1 MPGRLDC
8 GPSRDRIQEQRW
20 SQDYGGEVSLL
31 WGNLR
36 GFGWASEALTFR
48 VVQIP
53 PPHRLHDDTL
63 LRAATCRMAIVRGEM
78 NAADLLSQR
87 AHLTPERIALVE
99 LETGRRFTYA
109 ELNDRASR
117 LANFMREQLGVS
129 AGDRVS
135 ILARNSIVYLDLF
148 YGLPKIGAIF
158 SPFNWRLT
166 ARELTYMF
174 NNLEPRVLLCEPEFA
189 AMVESMRPDI
199 PVESFVSVR
208 GADLAGSCSY
218 EEGLSAASPSEPDR
232 PPMDGETPYCIL
244 YTSGTTGNP
253 KGAIIP
259 HRQVLF
265 NAINTVVSWGLTE
278 KDVSPVYT
286 PLFHAGGLFAFLTP
300 ILYVGGRIILARDF
314 DPADSLRWIM
324 KEGCTV
330 ILGVPTL
337 FQMWMDSDT
346 FEQVDFSRVRFFI
359 SGGAPCP
366 PPLMDAWRTEK
377 GIIFRQGYGLTE
389 VGVNCFSM
397 TDEDSVPKTGSVGKP
412 IFHSKMRV
420 VDPETGEDV
429 PAGEAGELWIYGPHV
444 CAGYWRNPEATR
456 AALTDGWFRTGDMAR
471 RDEDGFYYIV
481 GRYKDMIKSGGE
493 NVYAAEVEAV
503 FREHAAVKDA
513 ALIGKPDPTWGEV
526 GLMVVVLEDGR
537 SVTEEELKDF
547 CSARLARFKIPREI
561 VFAEALPYSPY
572 GKVEKARLR
581 EKYLRPG
588 E

>member
-1 MPGRLDC
+1 LISTARRRLYC
-8 GPSRDRIQEQRW
+8 GIF
-20 SQDYGGEVSLL
+20 V
-31 WGNLR
+31 
-36 GFGWASEALTFR
+36 
-48 VVQIP
+48 
-53 PPHRLHDDTL
+53 
-63 LRAATCRMAIVRGEM
+63 RAAGSRTYIARGEM
-78 NAADLLSQR
+78 HAADLLSQR
-87 AHLTPERIALVE
+87 AHLTPGRIALVE

-109 ELNDRASR
+109 DLNERACR

-135 ILARNSIVYLDLF
+135 ILARNSIVYLDLL
-148 YGLPKIGAIF
+148 YGLAKIGAIF

-174 NNLEPRVLLCEPEFA
+174 NDLEPRVLLCEPEFA
-189 AMVESMRPDI
+189 GMVESMRPDI
-199 PVESFVSVR
+199 PVEAFVSVR

-218 EEGLSAASPSEPDR
+218 EEGLSTASASEPDR
-232 PPMDGETPYCIL
+232 PPMDGEAPCCIL

-278 KDVSPVYT
+278 NDISPVFT

-314 DPADSLRWIM
+314 DPAASLRWIVE
-324 KEGCTV
+324 EGCTV

-337 FQMWMDSDT
+337 FQMWTDSDM
-346 FEQVDFSRVRFFI
+346 FEQADFRRVRFFI
-359 SGGAPCP
+359 NGGAPCP
-366 PPLMDAWRTEK
+366 PQLMQTWREK
-377 GIIFRQGYGLTE
+377 KAIVFRQGYGLTE

-397 TDEDSVPKTGSVGKP
+397 TDEESVPKTGSVGKP

-420 VDPETGEDV
+420 VDPETGKDL

-456 AALTDGWFRTGDMAR
+456 AAITDGWFHTGDMVR

-493 NVYAAEVEAV
+493 NIYAAEVEAV
-503 FREHAAVKDA
+503 FREHVAVKDA

-526 GLMVVVLEDGR
+526 GLMVVVLEEGK
-537 SVTEEELKDF
+537 SVTDDELKEF
-547 CSARLARFKIPREI
+547 CRTRLARFKIPREI
-561 VFAEALPYSPY
+561 VFADSLPYSPY

-581 EKYLRPG
+581 EMYL
-588 E
+588 